1 MGNKIVAFGIIWIL
15 VIFAYII
22 LAVTMPAIND
32 LVGVSSAALDA
43 SANMTQFPGAKE
55 GVETFPVYV
64 WFLPGF
70 AGIVTTVIVLKKD

>member
-1 MGNKIVAFGIIWIL
+1 MGSKIVQLGIIWL
-15 VIFAYII
+15 LTVFVYII
-22 LAVTMPAIND
+22 LAVCMPAINE